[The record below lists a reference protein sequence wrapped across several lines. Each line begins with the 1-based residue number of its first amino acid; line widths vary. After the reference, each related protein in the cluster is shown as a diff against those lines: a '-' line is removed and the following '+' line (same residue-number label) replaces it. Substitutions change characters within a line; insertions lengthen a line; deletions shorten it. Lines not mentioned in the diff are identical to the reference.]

1 MKRIFSVTIS
11 FALIL
16 LAVFLIVLKLHDPAY
31 TTLNDIRSAGQTAYI
46 EQKLDEMSLEEKIG
60 QMFMGCFYNGTPSP
74 ETVSRY
80 HLGSVLLFHS
90 SFAEKDKASVISQL
104 KAINDICNI
113 KPIIAVDEEGGT
125 VNRISNSPSFRSEP
139 FKSPRE
145 IFASGGMDAI
155 IKDTHDKNAF
165 LSELGINLNLAPV
178 CDISQNPKDFMFSRS
193 LGQNAQIT
201 SQYAAA
207 VTKACLEDNIGCCLK
222 HFPGYGNSADTHKG
236 MSIDKRSEKQLE
248 ENDFLPFK
256 AGIDAGAPSVLV
268 SHNIVSSLDESL
280 PASLSPAVHRI
291 LRYDMN
297 FSGVIITDDLF
308 MGAVSNFSP
317 KTDSAVTAIMAGNDI
332 LCTGDFASQYKAVL
346 EAVNN
351 GTISEER
358 IDTSVRRI
366 LLWKKDLS
374 LF

>member
-1 MKRIFSVTIS
+1 
-11 FALIL
+11 
-16 LAVFLIVLKLHDPAY
+16 
-31 TTLNDIRSAGQTAYI
+31 
-46 EQKLDEMSLEEKIG
+46 
-60 QMFMGCFYNGTPSP
+60 
-74 ETVSRY
+74 
-80 HLGSVLLFHS
+80 
-90 SFAEKDKASVISQL
+90 
-104 KAINDICNI
+104 
-113 KPIIAVDEEGGT
+113 
-125 VNRISNSPSFRSEP
+125 
-139 FKSPRE
+139 
-145 IFASGGMDAI
+145 
-155 IKDTHDKNAF
+155 
-165 LSELGINLNLAPV
+165 
-178 CDISQNPKDFMFSRS
+178 
-193 LGQNAQIT
+193 
-201 SQYAAA
+201 
-207 VTKACLEDNIGCCLK
+207 
-222 HFPGYGNSADTHKG
+222 

-297 FSGVIITDDLF
+297 FSGVIITDDLS